1 MTKLN
6 LQLFAA
12 QEGVTTTASITAQA
26 REIDFVT
33 SFTKSIQPLLDILGI
48 SRPIKKAN
56 GTTLYKTTAS
66 GTLKSGAVGEGE
78 KIPFSEIK
86 AKSEAL
92 GPIAISKYAKAVTLE
107 AISANGYDVAVA
119 KCDDEFRTLLANKVT
134 GDFYGF
140 LGTGTLES
148 EQTTFQMAVSMAIGQ
163 VKNKFQQLGRAAT
176 GVAVFA
182 NTLDVYQYLGSAA
195 ITTQSA
201 FGMSYVKDFL
211 GADVMFLSSSVP
223 QGKVEATPIN
233 NIIMYYVDPA
243 DSEFAKAGLA
253 YTTDGDLPII
263 GFHTE
268 GSYDY
273 AQSESYALMGI
284 KLMAEYVDGISVVTI
299 KPATQAETQAETQPA
314 KSSK

>member
-1 MTKLN
+1 
-6 LQLFAA
+6 
-12 QEGVTTTASITAQA
+12 
-26 REIDFVT
+26 
-33 SFTKSIQPLLDILGI
+33 
-48 SRPIKKAN
+48 
-56 GTTLYKTTAS
+56 
-66 GTLKSGAVGEGE
+66 
-78 KIPFSEIK
+78 
-86 AKSEAL
+86 
-92 GPIAISKYAKAVTLE
+92 
-107 AISANGYDVAVA
+107 
-119 KCDDEFRTLLANKVT
+119 
-134 GDFYGF
+134 
-140 LGTGTLES
+140 
-148 EQTTFQMAVSMAIGQ
+148 MAVSIAIGQ

-211 GADVMFLSSSVP
+211 GADVMFISSSVP

>member
-66 GTLKSGAVGEGE
+66 EGE

-134 GDFYGF
+134 GDFYDF
-140 LGTGTLES
+140 LGTGTLKS
-148 EQTTFQMAVSMAIGQ
+148 EQTTFQMAVSMAICQ

-201 FGMSYVKDFL
+201 FGMIYVKDFL
-211 GADVMFLSSSVP
+211 GADVMFISSSVP

>member
-1 MTKLN
+1 
-6 LQLFAA
+6 
-12 QEGVTTTASITAQA
+12 
-26 REIDFVT
+26 
-33 SFTKSIQPLLDILGI
+33 
-48 SRPIKKAN
+48 
-56 GTTLYKTTAS
+56 
-66 GTLKSGAVGEGE
+66 
-78 KIPFSEIK
+78 
-86 AKSEAL
+86 
-92 GPIAISKYAKAVTLE
+92 
-107 AISANGYDVAVA
+107 
-119 KCDDEFRTLLANKVT
+119 
-134 GDFYGF
+134 
-140 LGTGTLES
+140 
-148 EQTTFQMAVSMAIGQ
+148 MAVSMAIGQ
-163 VKNKFQQLGRAAT
+163 VKNKFRAAT

-182 NTLDVYQYLGSAA
+182 NTLDVYQYLGSTA

-211 GADVMFLSSSVP
+211 GADVMFISSAVP

-233 NIIMYYVDPA
+233 NIVMYYVDPA

-263 GFHTE
+263 GFHTV

-299 KPATQAETQAETQPA
+299 KPATQAEAETQSA

>member
-92 GPIAISKYAKAVTLE
+92 GPIAISKY
-107 AISANGYDVAVA
+107 
-119 KCDDEFRTLLANKVT
+119 CLL
-134 GDFYGF
+134 
-140 LGTGTLES
+140 
-148 EQTTFQMAVSMAIGQ
+148 
-163 VKNKFQQLGRAAT
+163 
-176 GVAVFA
+176 
-182 NTLDVYQYLGSAA
+182 
-195 ITTQSA
+195 
-201 FGMSYVKDFL
+201 
-211 GADVMFLSSSVP
+211 
-223 QGKVEATPIN
+223 
-233 NIIMYYVDPA
+233 
-243 DSEFAKAGLA
+243 
-253 YTTDGDLPII
+253 YTSPSPRD
-263 GFHTE
+263 
-268 GSYDY
+268 
-273 AQSESYALMGI
+273 
-284 KLMAEYVDGISVVTI
+284 
-299 KPATQAETQAETQPA
+299 
-314 KSSK
+314 